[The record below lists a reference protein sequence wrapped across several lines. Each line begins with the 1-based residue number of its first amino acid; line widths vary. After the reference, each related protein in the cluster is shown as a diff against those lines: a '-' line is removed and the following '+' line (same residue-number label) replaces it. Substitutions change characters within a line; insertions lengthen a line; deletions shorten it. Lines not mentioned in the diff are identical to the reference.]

1 MADKIHLSIRMDS
14 KLHDKFKYTAAAVAR
29 TFSGYILYLIPKY
42 VRDYEKEN
50 GPIPEEE
57 LK

>member
-1 MADKIHLSIRMDS
+1 M
-14 KLHDKFKYTAAAVAR
+14 
-29 TFSGYILYLIPKY
+29 SGQILYLIQKY

>member
-1 MADKIHLSIRMDS
+1 MADKIHLRIRMDS
-14 KLHDKFKYTAAAVAR
+14 KLHDNFKDTAAADGR
-29 TFSGYILYLIPKY
+29 TMSGQILYLIQKY